1 MGFGILAV
9 SFIMKIVAVIF
20 LISCVALILVILVQ
34 KGRGGGLSTALAG
47 GVASGLLGSKIGD
60 FLTWVTIVIVG
71 IFLVVAVFMTKYYK
85 PSVSEF
91 GTVEP
96 ARQEQPTSPVT
107 EGGQPVPPSGQG
119 APISGGVN
127 TGVDT
132 NQPGG

>member
-9 SFIMKIVAVIF
+9 SLIMKIVAVIF

-71 IFLVVAVFMTKYYK
+71 IFLVLAVFMTKYYK

-91 GTVEP
+91 GTGEP

-107 EGGQPVPPSGQG
+107 EGGQR